1 MDPSKAGG
9 ARLRCAARI
18 TREARLADTYFTK
31 RCVFAKQ
38 VQARGRL
45 RGAHAGDGGAGAQ
58 PPARAAN
65 ESLNATGL
73 EALNATAGRRQVRAL
88 EAHGRELQAEARA
101 HGARAADALA
111 ARVEAEHEVGS

>member
-1 MDPSKAGG
+1 
-9 ARLRCAARI
+9 
-18 TREARLADTYFTK
+18 
-31 RCVFAKQ
+31 
-38 VQARGRL
+38 
-45 RGAHAGDGGAGAQ
+45 
-58 PPARAAN
+58 
-65 ESLNATGL
+65 LNATGL